1 MGVPGA
7 FGALWECL
15 CEEGETDA
23 DAQAHFD
30 VLEQRTLDVFHH
42 QRQAVLTALV
52 QVMLVFN
59 LLPILIH
66 IAICRCRRRR
76 TKVDPRK
83 PEKAST
89 DDGIAV
95 AGNSSTPHAEP
106 LDAPNDRSNSPRDD
120 VTMDAELLQRQIAR
134 VTESARRQR
143 EFVGAIF
150 IHFGW
155 VFWVLIFFSFL
166 CGGISGMAATPIMGH
181 RGLRLVLAV
190 RLVVHDPLDL
200 ADRPHL
206 DQRGVQHELF
216 LTFLLWR

>member
-1 MGVPGA
+1 
-7 FGALWECL
+7 
-15 CEEGETDA
+15 
-23 DAQAHFD
+23 
-30 VLEQRTLDVFHH
+30 
-42 QRQAVLTALV
+42 
-52 QVMLVFN
+52 MLVFN

-89 DDGIAV
+89 DDGVGV

-106 LDAPNDRSNSPRDD
+106 
-120 VTMDAELLQRQIAR
+120 LQRQIAR

-181 RGLRLVLAV
+181 PKVYAS
-190 RLVVHDPLDL
+190 
-200 ADRPHL
+200 
-206 DQRGVQHELF
+206 F
-216 LTFLLWR
+216 LPF

>member
-1 MGVPGA
+1 MSPHMNGTWDDALCDYEWVSQVP

-89 DDGIAV
+89 DDGVGV

-166 CGGISGMAATPIMGH
+166 CGGISGWRRRRSWGTRRSTPRSCCPAG
-181 RGLRLVLAV
+181 RS
-190 RLVVHDPLDL
+190 
-200 ADRPHL
+200 
-206 DQRGVQHELF
+206 
-216 LTFLLWR
+216 